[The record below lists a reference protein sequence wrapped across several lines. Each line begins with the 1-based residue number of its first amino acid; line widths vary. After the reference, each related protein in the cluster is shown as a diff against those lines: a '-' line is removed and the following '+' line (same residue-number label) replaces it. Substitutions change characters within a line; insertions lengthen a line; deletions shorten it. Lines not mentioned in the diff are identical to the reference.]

1 MLTASFREGAFARP
15 DAPPPSTVCPAIK
28 LGLRHP
34 LQASFRGA
42 RGAAR

>member
-1 MLTASFREGAFARP
+1 MLTASFPGGAFARP
-15 DAPPPSTVCPAIK
+15 VAAPPSTVCPAIK

-34 LQASFRGA
+34 PLASVRGA